1 MLDQL
6 LQQVM
11 PMVLPK
17 LQDMPAEKQSRM
29 LRKLEHVLSMKFAML
44 VASTKLELGEDRLV
58 MMLDISASGDT
69 VLIPA
74 IVGDGEK
81 TYITRVFLDKAIN
94 LTALCSAV
102 PLFSLIPPDLT
113 VLETVEG
120 ETNLRNQVMEVL
132 GKVADTCRPF
142 AITAPELE
150 TVQETDVETEPA
162 PVVLEREETIDE
174 LLEYIH
180 EEWHIV
186 DKQIATYTNMP
197 DEPLRLL
204 FLRDLIRD
212 TRSALMSEDYDAIKI
227 ARDNLRTY
235 KQSQA

>member
-6 LQQVM
+6 LKQVM

-44 VASTKLELGEDRLV
+44 VASTKLKLGENRLV
-58 MMLDISASGDT
+58 MMLDISHSGDT

-113 VLETVEG
+113 VLETAEG

-142 AITAPELE
+142 ALVAPELE
-150 TVQETDVETEPA
+150 APELEIEPT
-162 PVVLEREETIDE
+162 PVVLEREETIEE
-174 LLEYIH
+174 LLESIN
-180 EEWHIV
+180 EEWATV
-186 DKQIATYTNMP
+186 DKELATYTNMP

-204 FLRDLIRD
+204 FLRDLIQD
-212 TRSALMSEDYDAIKI
+212 TRSALMSEDYAAIKI

-235 KQSQA
+235 KEPQA